1 MDRFPAALALQ
12 DLHPGLW
19 LGHQLGRP
27 RGDGVTS
34 GFAALDAQLPG
45 GGWPR
50 RALTELLQ
58 STAPVRRQAPAP
70 AAESAGQAAL
80 NDAETA
86 DLQERL
92 RGLGYL

>member
-1 MDRFPAALALQ
+1 AQAGAARPLSPTPRLIDIAPTVLHSLGLAVPETMQ
-12 DLHPGLW
+12 G
-19 LGHQLGRP
+19 
-27 RGDGVTS
+27 
-34 GFAALDAQLPG
+34 
-45 GGWPR
+45 